1 MKSPSE
7 GWGDVLYSRAIGW
20 RELPSEET
28 GR

>member
-7 GWGDVLYSRAIGW
+7 GWGDMLYSRAIGW

-28 GR
+28 ER